1 MQASILILI
10 LVSVGMSA
18 VAQILLKTGMSSPAI
33 SASISDGRW
42 NVVAFNVATNTWVI
56 LGLTLYALSAVFW
69 LAVLARV
76 QVSFA
81 FPFVG
86 LGFILTMLLGWWLMG
101 DTMSAQRVFG
111 TLLVAGGVLLIAR
124 GG

>member
-1 MQASILILI
+1 MQASVLILI

-33 SASISDGRW
+33 AASLADGRW
-42 NVVAFNVATNTWVI
+42 ATVAFSVATNAWVVF
-56 LGLTLYALSAVFW
+56 GLTLYLLSAVLW
-69 LAVLARV
+69 LAVLSRV

-86 LGFILTMLLGWWLMG
+86 IGFIVTMFLGWWLMG
-101 DTMSAQRVFG
+101 DTMSLQRVVG
-111 TLLVAGGVLLIAR
+111 TLLIAGGVVLIAR